1 MVLNEENVK
10 KKLDELMALRGK
22 RGTSKKDQIAQVEP
36 YVNLMPHTSYLR
48 SKEMGMC
55 ASDRTLP
62 KPHTSPN

>member
-36 YVNLMPHTSYLR
+36 YVNLMPHTSYLIPQVEGDGHVCLR
-48 SKEMGMC
+48 SNP
-55 ASDRTLP
+55 T
-62 KPHTSPN
+62 